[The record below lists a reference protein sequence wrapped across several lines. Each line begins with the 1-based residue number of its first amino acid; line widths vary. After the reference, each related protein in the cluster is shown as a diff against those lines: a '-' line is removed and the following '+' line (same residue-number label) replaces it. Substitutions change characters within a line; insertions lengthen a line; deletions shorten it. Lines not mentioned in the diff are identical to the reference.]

1 MAYPKKLTPEQYR
14 RYKDMQKAET
24 YPGGLDIRAGNE
36 LGFRSE
42 GKRVIR
48 GAGKAD
54 TFGVTNRY
62 AKSISLVCPSDDLL
76 AFREE
81 A

>member
-48 GAGKAD
+48 GADKAD
-54 TFGVTNRY
+54 TFGVKIRKQY
-62 AKSISLVCPSDDLL
+62 G
-76 AFREE
+76 
-81 A
+81 